1 MTFLWSI
8 LNFIY
13 FYCTIECTWFIYWH
27 LLMYRSLHIYIF
39 YASYLNKKDKQTY
52 GKYLY
57 TVCSRSQVNSVSCSW
72 IIKNRVLIE
81 NNFSHACMH
90 LKPVLLIA
98 VTCVLNE
105 IQSVCK
111 FSSMYTHSLIYVSSR
126 FCIHL
131 RCAFLHSFCSGNVI
145 EATSTGISI
154 SSLQEAGKKLSVS
167 YWSWR
172 VSDR

>member
-1 MTFLWSI
+1 
-8 LNFIY
+8 
-13 FYCTIECTWFIYWH
+13 
-27 LLMYRSLHIYIF
+27 
-39 YASYLNKKDKQTY
+39 
-52 GKYLY
+52 
-57 TVCSRSQVNSVSCSW
+57 
-72 IIKNRVLIE
+72 
-81 NNFSHACMH
+81 MH

-126 FCIHL
+126 FCMHL
-131 RCAFLHSFCSGNVI
+131 RCTFLHSFCSGNVI

-154 SSLQEAGKKLSVS
+154 SSLQEAGKKISVS

-172 VSDR
+172 VSDRQPGLCVQVCVLILQHMQLLFNVYIQPHSCKDKACPKFNSTSKGPTPSQVTEPEPEKCPGELLIS